1 MHPKY
6 PKIFSP
12 IRLGPVEV
20 ANRFYLSPH
29 ASPLVDA
36 RGGPSD
42 EYISYKMERVKGGTG
57 LLIVSMSALERS
69 RFVQPTCF
77 PEETVPGLKVLC
89 DEVHAEGGRIFG
101 ELWYWWGAAGPW
113 GPLSPPAPSMSAS
126 QSQYNLFGNRST
138 TREMTK
144 DEIRRM
150 QATFRQAAENL
161 RDAGFDGIML
171 HGSHGA
177 LPEQFLSPYFN
188 RRTDEYGGSLDNRLR
203 FTLETL
209 EILRE
214 VTNGE
219 MAVGFRMNCDE
230 LVSGGYHTKDAW
242 HILKKISDSGLIDFA
257 DLDVAIEPDQ
267 YHIGMPPVFVD
278 PHSYRPYVEAV
289 RSAAG
294 DLPVLSVLGR
304 LTSIADGEAALQSG
318 VCDMVGAAR
327 ALIAEPELVNN
338 ARDGKEER
346 SRTCIAC
353 NWCMASLYFDGAQ
366 NCTIN
371 PASWRE
377 SHWGV
382 DTFTPAT
389 NKAKLIVV
397 GGGPA
402 GLEAARVGALRGH
415 DVTLYEARDHLGGA
429 LTLWSRL
436 PSREFYYRS
445 VEWWQRELERL
456 GVATRLGHRAT
467 CDEILATRP
476 DAVIVATGA
485 VYSAEGRSN
494 HRDAELPGHDSPL
507 VHLPEDILLS
517 GVRPKGKVIIL
528 DGDGLHTGTGIAEI
542 LAAEGAQVEVISP
555 LLAPMA
561 LRVTATQDTPYILKR
576 IKQLGV
582 KITPTSFIRGI
593 GHGEVVVYDV
603 HTEEERTIRD
613 VDAVVLAT
621 GRLSVNQLERE
632 LEGKVAQL
640 FAVGDAAS
648 ARMWATA
655 SYEGQKFARYVGEP
669 GKPSTIGEAYFTPM
683 TAEP

>member
-6 PKIFSP
+6 PGMFTP
-12 IRLGPVEV
+12 IQLGPVEIP
-20 ANRFYLSPH
+20 NRFYLSPH

-42 EYISYKMERVKGGTG
+42 EYINYKMERVKGGTG

-69 RFVQPTCF
+69 RFVQPSCF
-77 PEETVPGLKVLC
+77 PPETVPGLKALC
-89 DEVHAEGGRIFG
+89 DQVHAEGGRIFG

-113 GPLSPPAPSMSAS
+113 GPLSPPAPSMGAS
-126 QSQYNLFGNRST
+126 QTQYNLFGNRTT
-138 TREMTK
+138 TREMTR

-150 QATFRQAAENL
+150 QETFRQAAENL
-161 RDAGFDGIML
+161 RDAGFDGIVL

-177 LPEQFLSPYFN
+177 VPEQFLSPYFN

-203 FTLETL
+203 FTMETL
-209 EILRE
+209 EALRD
-214 VTNGE
+214 V
-219 MAVGFRMNCDE
+219 AVGKMALGIRLNCDE
-230 LVSGGYHTKDAW
+230 LIEGGYDTKDAY

-294 DLPVLSVLGR
+294 NLPVLSVLGR
-304 LTSIADGEAALQSG
+304 LTSIADGEAALQAG

-327 ALIAEPELVNN
+327 ALIAEPYLVKN
-338 ARDGKEER
+338 ARDGNEDR
-346 SRTCIAC
+346 NRTCIAC

-371 PASWRE
+371 PGSWRE
-377 SHWGV
+377 GHWGV
-382 DTFTPAT
+382 ETFTPAT
-389 NKAKLIVV
+389 NKARLIVV

-415 DVTLYEARDHLGGA
+415 DVTLYEVRDHLGGA
-429 LTLWSRL
+429 LNLWSRL
-436 PSREFYYRS
+436 PARAFYNKS
-445 VEWWQRELERL
+445 IEWWERELRRL
-456 GVATRLGHRAT
+456 GVTIQLGHPVT
-467 CDEILATRP
+467 SDEILAAKP
-476 DAVIVATGA
+476 NAVIVATGA

-494 HRDAELPGHDSPL
+494 HRDAVLAGHDSPL
-507 VHLPEDILLS
+507 VHLPEDILL
-517 GVRPKGKVIIL
+517 GGARPKGKVIVL
-528 DGDGLHTGTGIAEI
+528 DGDGLHTGTGIAEL

-582 KITPTSFIRGI
+582 KITPTSYIRGV
-593 GHGEVVVYDV
+593 GDREVVVYDV
-603 HTEEERTIRD
+603 HTEAEHTISD

-621 GRLSVNQLERE
+621 GRLSVNHLERE

-640 FAVGDAAS
+640 YTVGDAAS

-669 GKPSTIGEAYFTPM
+669 DKPATIGEAYFTPM